1 MATMTGYMNERRAF
15 HANTNLVHGR
25 SLASDDERAGQQGT
39 DRKCA
44 GALLGR
50 VGSRHADDA
59 RQRWIEGCGNQ
70 AGWRRTLALGTRAI
84 RSRSMR

>member
-1 MATMTGYMNERRAF
+1 MATITGYMNERRAF
-15 HANTNLVHGR
+15 HAITNLVRGC

-50 VGSRHADDA
+50 VGIRHADDA
-59 RQRWIEGCGNQ
+59 RRRWTEGCGDQ
-70 AGWRRTLALGTRAI
+70 AG
-84 RSRSMR
+84 

>member
-39 DRKCA
+39 DRKYV
-44 GALLGR
+44 GLQLGR
-50 VGSRHADDA
+50 VGIRHADDA
-59 RQRWIEGCGNQ
+59 RRRWIQGCVNQ
-70 AGWRRTLALGTRAI
+70 AG
-84 RSRSMR
+84 